1 MNTPRNVSYAPAVL
15 AISVVSVT
23 GYGGARV
30 DENPGRRV
38 YDSDA
43 AVVERSPVRV
53 DSSRV
58 VGVRVLDGRCIGCVV
73 DETLGVEDG
82 RDEALRLLLPR
93 HRADILLL
101 MLLLLLLQRS
111 RRQRRLLRLHWWRQR
126 RRGPHHALR
135 QLLDPR

>member
-1 MNTPRNVSYAPAVL
+1 MNTPRNVSYTPAVL
-15 AISVVSVT
+15 AISVVSVA

-43 AVVERSPVRV
+43 AAVEWSPVRV

-58 VGVRVLDGRCIGCVV
+58 VGVRVLDGRCVGCVV

-93 HRADILLL
+93 HGADILLL
-101 MLLLLLLQRS
+101 MLLLLLQRS
-111 RRQRRLLRLHWWRQR
+111 R
-126 RRGPHHALR
+126 GSGGC
-135 QLLDPR
+135 